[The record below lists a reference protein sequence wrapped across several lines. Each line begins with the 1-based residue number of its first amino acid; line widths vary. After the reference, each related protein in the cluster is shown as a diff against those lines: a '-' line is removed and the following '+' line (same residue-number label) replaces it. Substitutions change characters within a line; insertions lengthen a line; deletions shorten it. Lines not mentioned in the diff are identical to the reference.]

1 MINKESKERKLRKL
15 DDEEWRDIPYTDKH
29 YEVSNYGRVKSFC
42 YDPVNG
48 RIIKP
53 GVIKG
58 FYNVSLRVKGKKKS
72 FLVHKLAAE
81 MFIPKDN
88 PDQSVVIHLDW
99 NKTNN
104 HISNLKW
111 VTKEESY
118 KRMHKVLQEARRKAG
133 KVVTS
138 SKLTPEDVSVLKGLL
153 QKGVKQ
159 NVVAKLFAVSE
170 MQVSRIA
177 RNENWA
183 EIEPAKDV

>member
-1 MINKESKERKLRKL
+1 MKIKEDKERKLRKL
-15 DDEEWRDIPYTDKH
+15 EDEEWREIPYTDKR
-29 YEVSNYGRVKSFC
+29 YQVSNYGRVKSFC
-42 YDPVNG
+42 YDAVNG

-81 MFIPKDN
+81 MFIPKDTDVQN
-88 PDQSVVIHLDW
+88 VVIHIDW
-99 NKTNN
+99 NKTSN
-104 HISNLKW
+104 HISNLQW
-111 VTKEESY
+111 VTRDESY
-118 KRMHKVLQEARRKAG
+118 KRMHKVLHETRKKAG

-138 SKLTPEDVSVLKGLL
+138 SKLSPDDVRVLKGLL

-159 NVVAKLFAVSE
+159 NVIAKLFAISE

-183 EIEPAKDV
+183 EIEPAINA

>member
-1 MINKESKERKLRKL
+1 MKIQEDKDRKLRKL
-15 DDEEWRDIPYTDKH
+15 EDEEWREIPYTDKR
-29 YEVSNYGRVKSFC
+29 YQVSNYGRVKSFC

-58 FYNVSLRVKGKKKS
+58 FYNVSLRVDGKKKS

-88 PDQSVVIHLDW
+88 EMQSVVIHLDW
-99 NKTNN
+99 NKTSN

-111 VTKEESY
+111 VTREESY

-138 SKLTPEDVSVLKGLL
+138 SKLSPEDVGVLKGLL
-153 QKGVKQ
+153 QRGVKQ
-159 NVVAKLFAVSE
+159 NVIAKLFAISE

-183 EIEPAKDV
+183 EIEPVKEA